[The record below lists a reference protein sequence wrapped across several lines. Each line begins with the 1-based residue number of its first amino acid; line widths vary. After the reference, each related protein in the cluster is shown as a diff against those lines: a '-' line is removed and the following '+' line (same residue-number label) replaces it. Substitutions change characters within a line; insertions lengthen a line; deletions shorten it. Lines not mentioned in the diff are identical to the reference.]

1 MRGDKYQMS
10 KVELNLS
17 ANNWI
22 TGSSDERPKDKQIC
36 AIVTTGRDIR
46 FCQYR
51 RNMYG
56 MKELLHNLNMPTYF
70 SWSAIDYWQPISL
83 PEDVEKQILIS
94 I

>member
-1 MRGDKYQMS
+1 MS
-10 KVELNLS
+10 TAELNIS

-22 TGSSDERPKDKQIC
+22 TGSSDERPKDKQIY

-56 MKELLHNLNMPTYF
+56 MKELLYNLNMPTYF
-70 SWSAIDYWQPISL
+70 SWSVVKYWKHIDL
-83 PEDVEKQILIS
+83 LDDVEKQILMESHEGNGI
-94 I
+94 